1 MAFRFLWVGLLGVVG
16 GVWAQDLK
24 APPRCTGPECAERV
38 RMKERTPRR
47 RVQREAESR
56 VDRFGRPKPR
66 FRAERYRFS
75 PPSPRHKA
83 LERAE
88 AFTPYA
94 PKVGHANRAERQRL
108 PGSRR
113 ADRVTLRAERHRPP
127 TTTFPHKNRAEKFA
141 LRTPK
146 NRQHII
152 ARAEKQKPPPPYA
165 TRKLRAE
172 SYRPPSVRLRH
183 QPKRAEKWVFP
194 LPLPFHRQLAEKHR
208 YKPPSTRH
216 QPYPE
221 RWAYEAPRTR
231 HRRTSQRFGLSLPV
245 PRHRP
250 APEKEL
256 YALPRTRHKA
266 TRQNPCGPPPLAH
279 PSEKASALLSCLP
292 PALRHAQKHQ
302 QTACER
308 PGTPHSQ
315 RHQGVACQPKPLRHR
330 QTMQTASCTP
340 PPLRHSQKHQTRPCS
355 PPPIAHSQAYQRAG
369 CKAPTIPHRL
379 PENYTVP
386 CDAHRRG
393 VMTQTQRFAYDL
405 RYLFTHH
412 RKHCQVQSAY
422 SGVSIGEWVN
432 TEAYGRVPVVAYK
445 MGWRVYRFAH
455 FHDKKGHRLR
465 KPRIEKRKIR
475 ALYQI
480 QVLIPQPATG
490 KSKKRRYIKG
500 LPGVEGFG
508 NMENMVLERKW
519 LSPEETKAIQIEK
532 LVRKRQIAWLVRAYP
547 EEQVRL
553 PEWLRK
559 YAGSKPE
566 HLWPGVDYRLL
577 EIWQ

>member
-1 MAFRFLWVGLLGVVG
+1 MAFRFLLVGFLSVGWVVG
-16 GVWAQDLK
+16 QDLK
-24 APPRCTGPECAERV
+24 APLRCTGPECAERV
-38 RMKERTPRR
+38 RVKERTPRR
-47 RVQREAESR
+47 RVQRQAETQ
-56 VDRFGRPKPR
+56 VDRYGRPKPR
-66 FRAERYRFS
+66 LRAERYRFS

-94 PKVGHANRAERQRL
+94 PAVRHSLRAERQRL
-108 PGSRR
+108 RASRR
-113 ADRVTLRAERHRPP
+113 SGRVTL
-127 TTTFPHKNRAEKFA
+127 
-141 LRTPK
+141 
-146 NRQHII
+146 
-152 ARAEKQKPPPPYA
+152 RAEKQKPPQAYSA
-165 TRKLRAE
+165 HRLRAE
-172 SYRPPSVRLRH
+172 SYRPPSSRLRH
-183 QPKRAEKWVFP
+183 QPKQAEKWVFP
-194 LPLPFHRQLAEKHR
+194 FPPLTHRHLAEKHR
-208 YKPPSTRH
+208 YAPPSTRH
-216 QPYPE
+216 RPYPE
-221 RWAYEAPRTR
+221 RWAYEAPKAR
-231 HRRTSQRFGLSLPV
+231 HRRTSERFGLSFPA

-256 YALPRTRHKA
+256 YALPGPRHKA

-279 PSEKASALLSCLP
+279 PSEKASTLLSCLP
-292 PALRHAQKHQ
+292 PPLRHAQRHQ
-302 QTACER
+302 QAACER
-308 PGTPHSQ
+308 PGIPHSQ
-315 RHQGVACQPKPLRHR
+315 RHQSVACQPKPLRHR
-330 QTMQTASCTP
+330 QNMQVASCRP
-340 PPLRHSQKHQTRPCS
+340 APLSHSQTHQKRACS
-355 PPPIAHSQAYQRAG
+355 PPPISHSQAYQRAG

-386 CDAHRRG
+386 CDAQRRG

-405 RYLFTHH
+405 RYLFTNH

-445 MGWRVYRFAH
+445 MGWRVYHFAH
-455 FHDKKGHRLR
+455 FYDKKGHRLK
-465 KPRIEKRKIR
+465 KPRIEKRKVR

-500 LPGVEGFG
+500 LPGIEGFG
-508 NMENMVLERKW
+508 GMADMVLERKW

-553 PEWLRK
+553 PEWLQK
-559 YAGSKPE
+559 YAGPKPE

-577 EIWQ
+577 EVWQ

>member
-1 MAFRFLWVGLLGVVG
+1 MWVVG
-16 GVWAQDLK
+16 QDLK

-38 RMKERTPRR
+38 RVKERTPRR
-47 RVQREAESR
+47 RVQRQAETQ
-56 VDRFGRPKPR
+56 VDQYGRPKPR
-66 FRAERYRFS
+66 LRAERYRFS

-94 PKVGHANRAERQRL
+94 PAVRHSLRAERQRL
-108 PGSRR
+108 RASRR
-113 ADRVTLRAERHRPP
+113 SGRVTLRAERQRPP
-127 TTTFPHKNRAEKFA
+127 NPTHAHRNRAEKFA

-146 NRQHII
+146 NRQYSLH
-152 ARAEKQKPPPPYA
+152 RAEKQKPPKAYA
-165 TRKLRAE
+165 AHRLRAE
-172 SYRPPSVRLRH
+172 SYRPPSSRLRH
-183 QPKRAEKWVFP
+183 QPKQAEKWVFP
-194 LPLPFHRQLAEKHR
+194 FPPLTHRHLAEKHR
-208 YKPPSTRH
+208 YAPPSTRH
-216 QPYPE
+216 RPYPE
-221 RWAYEAPRTR
+221 RWAYEAPKTR
-231 HRRTSQRFGLSLPV
+231 HRRTSERFGLSFPA

-256 YALPRTRHKA
+256 YAMPGPRHKA

-279 PSEKASALLSCLP
+279 PSEKASTLLSCLP
-292 PALRHAQKHQ
+292 PPLRHAQKHQ
-302 QTACER
+302 QAACER
-308 PGTPHSQ
+308 PSVPHAQ
-315 RHQGVACQPKPLRHR
+315 RHQSAACQLKPLRHR
-330 QTMQTASCTP
+330 QNMQVASCRP
-340 PPLRHSQKHQTRPCS
+340 APLAHSQTHQKRACS
-355 PPPIAHSQAYQRAG
+355 PPPISHSQAYQRTG

-386 CDAHRRG
+386 CDAQRRG

-405 RYLFTHH
+405 RYLFTNH

-445 MGWRVYRFAH
+445 MGWRVYHFAH
-455 FHDKKGHRLR
+455 FYNKKGRWLK
-465 KPRIEKRKIR
+465 KPRIEKRKVR

-480 QVLIPQPATG
+480 QVLVPQPATG

-500 LPGVEGFG
+500 LPGIEGFG
-508 NMENMVLERKW
+508 GMADMVLERKW

-553 PEWLRK
+553 PEWLQK
-559 YAGSKPE
+559 YAGPKPE

-577 EIWQ
+577 EVWQ

>member
-1 MAFRFLWVGLLGVVG
+1 MAFRFLLVGLLSVGWVVG
-16 GVWAQDLK
+16 QDLK

-38 RMKERTPRR
+38 RVKERTPRR
-47 RVQREAESR
+47 RVQRQAETQ
-56 VDRFGRPKPR
+56 VDRYGRPKPR
-66 FRAERYRFS
+66 LRAERYRFS

-94 PKVGHANRAERQRL
+94 PAVRHSLRAERQRL
-108 PGSRR
+108 RASRR
-113 ADRVTLRAERHRPP
+113 SGRVTLRAERQRPP
-127 TTTFPHKNRAEKFA
+127 SPTHAHRNRAEKFA

-146 NRQHII
+146 NRQYSLH
-152 ARAEKQKPPPPYA
+152 RAEKQKPPQA
-165 TRKLRAE
+165 HSAHRLRAE
-172 SYRPPSVRLRH
+172 SYRPPSSRLRH
-183 QPKRAEKWVFP
+183 QPKQAEKWVFP
-194 LPLPFHRQLAEKHR
+194 FPPLTHRHLAEKHR
-208 YKPPSTRH
+208 YAPPSTRH
-216 QPYPE
+216 RPYPE
-221 RWAYEAPRTR
+221 RWAYEAPKTR
-231 HRRTSQRFGLSLPV
+231 HRRTSERFGLSFPA

-256 YALPRTRHKA
+256 YALPGPRHKA

-279 PSEKASALLSCLP
+279 PSEKASTLLSCLP
-292 PALRHAQKHQ
+292 PPLRHAQRHQ
-302 QTACER
+302 QAACER
-308 PGTPHSQ
+308 PGIPHSQ
-315 RHQGVACQPKPLRHR
+315 RHQSVACQPKPLRHR
-330 QTMQTASCTP
+330 QNMQVASCRP
-340 PPLRHSQKHQTRPCS
+340 APLSHSQTHQKRACS
-355 PPPIAHSQAYQRAG
+355 PPPISHSQAYQRAG

-386 CDAHRRG
+386 CDAQRRG

-405 RYLFTHH
+405 RYLFTNH
-412 RKHCQVQSAY
+412 RKHCEVQSAY

-432 TEAYGRVPVVAYK
+432 TEAYGRVPVGAYK
-445 MGWRVYRFAH
+445 MGWRVYHFAH
-455 FHDKKGHRLR
+455 FYDKKGHRLK
-465 KPRIEKRKIR
+465 KPRIEKRKVR

-480 QVLIPQPATG
+480 QVLVPQPATG

-500 LPGVEGFG
+500 LPGIEGFG
-508 NMENMVLERKW
+508 GMADMVLERKW

-553 PEWLRK
+553 PEWLQK
-559 YAGSKPE
+559 YAGPKPE

-577 EIWQ
+577 EVWQ

>member
-1 MAFRFLWVGLLGVVG
+1 MAFRFLLVGFLSVGWVVG
-16 GVWAQDLK
+16 QDLK

-38 RMKERTPRR
+38 RVKERTPRR
-47 RVQREAESR
+47 RVQRQAETQ
-56 VDRFGRPKPR
+56 VDRYGRPKPR
-66 FRAERYRFS
+66 LRAERYRFS

-94 PKVGHANRAERQRL
+94 PAVRHSLRAERQRL
-108 PGSRR
+108 RASRR
-113 ADRVTLRAERHRPP
+113 SGRVTL
-127 TTTFPHKNRAEKFA
+127 
-141 LRTPK
+141 
-146 NRQHII
+146 
-152 ARAEKQKPPPPYA
+152 RAEKQKPPQAYSA
-165 TRKLRAE
+165 HRLRAE
-172 SYRPPSVRLRH
+172 SYRPPSSRLRH
-183 QPKRAEKWVFP
+183 QPKQAEKWVFP
-194 LPLPFHRQLAEKHR
+194 FPPLTHRHLAEKHR
-208 YKPPSTRH
+208 YAPPSTRH
-216 QPYPE
+216 RPYPE
-221 RWAYEAPRTR
+221 RWAYEAPKAR
-231 HRRTSQRFGLSLPV
+231 HRRTSERFGLSFPA

-256 YALPRTRHKA
+256 YALPSPRHKA

-279 PSEKASALLSCLP
+279 PSEKASTLLSCLP
-292 PALRHAQKHQ
+292 PPLRHAQRHQ
-302 QTACER
+302 QAACER
-308 PGTPHSQ
+308 PGIPHSQ
-315 RHQGVACQPKPLRHR
+315 RHQSVACQPKPLRHR
-330 QTMQTASCTP
+330 QNMQVASCRP
-340 PPLRHSQKHQTRPCS
+340 APLSHSQTHQKRACS
-355 PPPIAHSQAYQRAG
+355 PPPISHSQAYQRAG

-386 CDAHRRG
+386 CDAQRRG

-405 RYLFTHH
+405 RYLFTNH

-445 MGWRVYRFAH
+445 MGWRVYHFAH
-455 FHDKKGHRLR
+455 FYDKKGHRLK
-465 KPRIEKRKIR
+465 KPRIEKRKVR

-480 QVLIPQPATG
+480 QVLVPQPATG

-500 LPGVEGFG
+500 LPGIEGFG
-508 NMENMVLERKW
+508 GMADMVLERKW

-553 PEWLRK
+553 PEWLQK
-559 YAGSKPE
+559 YAGPKPE

-577 EIWQ
+577 EVWQ

>member
-1 MAFRFLWVGLLGVVG
+1 MAFRFLLVGFLSVGWVVG
-16 GVWAQDLK
+16 QDLK

-38 RMKERTPRR
+38 RVKERTPRR
-47 RVQREAESR
+47 RVQRQAETQ
-56 VDRFGRPKPR
+56 VDRYGRPKPR
-66 FRAERYRFS
+66 LRAERYRFS

-94 PKVGHANRAERQRL
+94 PAVRHSLRAERQRL
-108 PGSRR
+108 RASRR
-113 ADRVTLRAERHRPP
+113 SGRVTLRAERQRPP
-127 TTTFPHKNRAEKFA
+127 SPTHAHRNRAEKFA

-146 NRQHII
+146 NRQYSLH
-152 ARAEKQKPPPPYA
+152 RAEKQKPPQAYSA
-165 TRKLRAE
+165 HRLRAE
-172 SYRPPSVRLRH
+172 SYRPPSSRLRH
-183 QPKRAEKWVFP
+183 QPKQAEKWVFP
-194 LPLPFHRQLAEKHR
+194 FPPLTHRHLAEKHR
-208 YKPPSTRH
+208 YAPPSTRH
-216 QPYPE
+216 RPYPE
-221 RWAYEAPRTR
+221 RWAYEAPKTR
-231 HRRTSQRFGLSLPV
+231 HRRTSERFGLSFPA

-256 YALPRTRHKA
+256 YALPGPRHKA

-279 PSEKASALLSCLP
+279 PSEKASTLLSCLP
-292 PALRHAQKHQ
+292 PPLRHAQRHQ
-302 QTACER
+302 QAACER
-308 PGTPHSQ
+308 PGVPHAQ
-315 RHQGVACQPKPLRHR
+315 RHQSVACQPKPLRHR
-330 QTMQTASCTP
+330 QNMQVASCRP
-340 PPLRHSQKHQTRPCS
+340 APLSHSQTHQKRACS
-355 PPPIAHSQAYQRAG
+355 PPPISHSQAYQRAG

-386 CDAHRRG
+386 CDAQRRG

-405 RYLFTHH
+405 RYLFTNH

-445 MGWRVYRFAH
+445 MGWRVYHFAH
-455 FHDKKGHRLR
+455 FYNKKGRRLK
-465 KPRIEKRKIR
+465 KPRIEKRKVR

-480 QVLIPQPATG
+480 QVLVPQPATG

-500 LPGVEGFG
+500 LPGIEGFG
-508 NMENMVLERKW
+508 GMADMVLERKW

-547 EEQVRL
+547 EEQARL
-553 PEWLRK
+553 PEWLQK
-559 YAGSKPE
+559 YAGPKPE

-577 EIWQ
+577 EVWQ

>member
-1 MAFRFLWVGLLGVVG
+1 MAFRFLLVGFLSVGWVVG
-16 GVWAQDLK
+16 QDLK

-38 RMKERTPRR
+38 RVKERTPRR
-47 RVQREAESR
+47 RVQRQAETQ
-56 VDRFGRPKPR
+56 VDRYGRPKPR
-66 FRAERYRFS
+66 LRAERYRFS

-94 PKVGHANRAERQRL
+94 PAVRHSLRAERQRL
-108 PGSRR
+108 RASRR
-113 ADRVTLRAERHRPP
+113 SGRVTL
-127 TTTFPHKNRAEKFA
+127 
-141 LRTPK
+141 
-146 NRQHII
+146 
-152 ARAEKQKPPPPYA
+152 RAEKQKPPQAYSA
-165 TRKLRAE
+165 HRLRAE
-172 SYRPPSVRLRH
+172 SYRPPSSRLRH
-183 QPKRAEKWVFP
+183 QPKQAEKWVFP
-194 LPLPFHRQLAEKHR
+194 FPPLTHRHLAEKHR
-208 YKPPSTRH
+208 YAPPSTRH
-216 QPYPE
+216 RPYPE
-221 RWAYEAPRTR
+221 RWAYEAPKAR
-231 HRRTSQRFGLSLPV
+231 HRRTSERFGLSFPA

-256 YALPRTRHKA
+256 YALPSPRHKA

-279 PSEKASALLSCLP
+279 PSEKASTLLSCLP
-292 PALRHAQKHQ
+292 PPLRHAQRHQ
-302 QTACER
+302 QAACER
-308 PGTPHSQ
+308 PGVPHAQ
-315 RHQGVACQPKPLRHR
+315 RHQSVACQPKPLRHR
-330 QTMQTASCTP
+330 QNMQVASCRP
-340 PPLRHSQKHQTRPCS
+340 APLSHSQTHQKRACS
-355 PPPIAHSQAYQRAG
+355 PPPISHSQAYQRAG

-386 CDAHRRG
+386 CDAQRRG

-405 RYLFTHH
+405 RYLFTNH

-445 MGWRVYRFAH
+445 MGWRVYHFAH
-455 FHDKKGHRLR
+455 FYDKKGHRLK
-465 KPRIEKRKIR
+465 KPRIEKRKVR

-480 QVLIPQPATG
+480 QVLVPQPATG

-500 LPGVEGFG
+500 LPGIEGFG
-508 NMENMVLERKW
+508 GMADMVLERKW

-553 PEWLRK
+553 PEWLQK
-559 YAGSKPE
+559 YAGPKPE

-577 EIWQ
+577 EVWQ

>member
-1 MAFRFLWVGLLGVVG
+1 MAFRFLLVGLLSVGWVVG
-16 GVWAQDLK
+16 QDLK

-38 RMKERTPRR
+38 RVKERTPRR
-47 RVQREAESR
+47 RVQRQAETQ
-56 VDRFGRPKPR
+56 VDRYGRPKPR
-66 FRAERYRFS
+66 LRAERYRFS

-94 PKVGHANRAERQRL
+94 PAVRHSLRAERQRL
-108 PGSRR
+108 RASRR
-113 ADRVTLRAERHRPP
+113 SGRVTL
-127 TTTFPHKNRAEKFA
+127 
-141 LRTPK
+141 
-146 NRQHII
+146 
-152 ARAEKQKPPPPYA
+152 RAEKQKPPQAYA
-165 TRKLRAE
+165 AHRLRAE
-172 SYRPPSVRLRH
+172 SYRPPSSRLRH
-183 QPKRAEKWVFP
+183 QPKQAEKWVFP
-194 LPLPFHRQLAEKHR
+194 FPPLAHRHLAEKHR
-208 YKPPSTRH
+208 YAPPSTRH
-216 QPYPE
+216 RPYPE
-221 RWAYEAPRTR
+221 RWAYEAPIAR
-231 HRRTSQRFGLSLPV
+231 HRRTNERFGLSFPA

-256 YALPRTRHKA
+256 YALPGPRHKA
-266 TRQNPCGPPPLAH
+266 TRQNRCGPPPLAH
-279 PSEKASALLSCLP
+279 PSEKASTLLSCLP
-292 PALRHAQKHQ
+292 PPLRHAQRHQ
-302 QTACER
+302 QAACER
-308 PGTPHSQ
+308 PGIPHAQ
-315 RHQGVACQPKPLRHR
+315 RHQSMACQPKPLRHR
-330 QTMQTASCTP
+330 QNMQVASCRP
-340 PPLRHSQKHQTRPCS
+340 APLSHSQTHQKRACS
-355 PPPIAHSQAYQRAG
+355 PPPISHSQAYQRAG

-386 CDAHRRG
+386 CDAQRRG

-405 RYLFTHH
+405 RYLFTNH

-445 MGWRVYRFAH
+445 MGWRVYHFAH
-455 FHDKKGHRLR
+455 FYDKKGHRLK
-465 KPRIEKRKIR
+465 KPRIEKRRVR

-480 QVLIPQPATG
+480 QVLVPQPATG

-500 LPGVEGFG
+500 LPGIEGFG
-508 NMENMVLERKW
+508 GMADMVLERKW

-553 PEWLRK
+553 PEWLQK
-559 YAGSKPE
+559 YAGPKPE

-577 EIWQ
+577 EVWQ

>member
-1 MAFRFLWVGLLGVVG
+1 MAFRFLLVGLLSVGWVVG
-16 GVWAQDLK
+16 QDLK

-38 RMKERTPRR
+38 RVKERTPRR
-47 RVQREAESR
+47 RVQRQAETQ
-56 VDRFGRPKPR
+56 VDRYGRPKPR
-66 FRAERYRFS
+66 LRAERYRFS

-94 PKVGHANRAERQRL
+94 PAVRHSLRAERQRL
-108 PGSRR
+108 RASRR
-113 ADRVTLRAERHRPP
+113 SGRVTL
-127 TTTFPHKNRAEKFA
+127 
-141 LRTPK
+141 
-146 NRQHII
+146 
-152 ARAEKQKPPPPYA
+152 RAEKQKPPQAYSA
-165 TRKLRAE
+165 HRLRAE
-172 SYRPPSVRLRH
+172 SYRPPSSRLRH
-183 QPKRAEKWVFP
+183 QPKQAEKWVFP
-194 LPLPFHRQLAEKHR
+194 FPPLAHRHLAEKHR
-208 YKPPSTRH
+208 YAPPSTRH
-216 QPYPE
+216 RPYPE
-221 RWAYEAPRTR
+221 RWAYEAPKTR
-231 HRRTSQRFGLSLPV
+231 HRRTSERFGLSFPA

-256 YALPRTRHKA
+256 YALPGPRHKA

-279 PSEKASALLSCLP
+279 PSEKASTLLSCLP
-292 PALRHAQKHQ
+292 PPLRHAQRHQ
-302 QTACER
+302 QAACER
-308 PGTPHSQ
+308 PGIPHAQ
-315 RHQGVACQPKPLRHR
+315 RHQSVACQPKPLRHR
-330 QTMQTASCTP
+330 QNMQVASCRP
-340 PPLRHSQKHQTRPCS
+340 APLSHSQTHQKRACS
-355 PPPIAHSQAYQRAG
+355 PPPISHSQAYQRAG

-386 CDAHRRG
+386 CDAQRRG

-405 RYLFTHH
+405 RYLFTNH

-445 MGWRVYRFAH
+445 MGWRVYHFAH
-455 FHDKKGHRLR
+455 FYDKKGQRLK
-465 KPRIEKRKIR
+465 KPRIEKRKVR

-500 LPGVEGFG
+500 LPGIEGFG
-508 NMENMVLERKW
+508 GMADVVLERKW

-553 PEWLRK
+553 PEWLQK
-559 YAGSKPE
+559 YAGPKPE

-577 EIWQ
+577 EVWQ

>member
-1 MAFRFLWVGLLGVVG
+1 MAFRFLLVGFLSVGWVVG
-16 GVWAQDLK
+16 QDLK

-38 RMKERTPRR
+38 RVKERTPRR
-47 RVQREAESR
+47 RVQRQAETQ
-56 VDRFGRPKPR
+56 VDRYGRPKPR
-66 FRAERYRFS
+66 LRAERYRFS

-94 PKVGHANRAERQRL
+94 PAVRHSLRAERQRL
-108 PGSRR
+108 RASRR
-113 ADRVTLRAERHRPP
+113 SGRVTL
-127 TTTFPHKNRAEKFA
+127 
-141 LRTPK
+141 
-146 NRQHII
+146 
-152 ARAEKQKPPPPYA
+152 RAEKQKPPQAYA
-165 TRKLRAE
+165 AHRLRAE
-172 SYRPPSVRLRH
+172 SYRPPSSRLRH
-183 QPKRAEKWVFP
+183 QPKQAEKWVFP
-194 LPLPFHRQLAEKHR
+194 FPPLTHRHLAEKHR
-208 YKPPSTRH
+208 YAPPSTRH
-216 QPYPE
+216 RPYPE
-221 RWAYEAPRTR
+221 RWAYEAPKAR
-231 HRRTSQRFGLSLPV
+231 HRRTSERFGLSFPA

-256 YALPRTRHKA
+256 YALPSPRHKA

-279 PSEKASALLSCLP
+279 PSEKASTLLSCLP
-292 PALRHAQKHQ
+292 PPLRHAQRHQ
-302 QTACER
+302 QAACER
-308 PGTPHSQ
+308 PGIPHSQ
-315 RHQGVACQPKPLRHR
+315 RHQSVACQPKPLRHR
-330 QTMQTASCTP
+330 QNMQVASCRP
-340 PPLRHSQKHQTRPCS
+340 APLSHSQTHQKRACS
-355 PPPIAHSQAYQRAG
+355 PPPISHSQAYQRAG

-386 CDAHRRG
+386 CDAQRRG

-405 RYLFTHH
+405 RYLFTNH

-445 MGWRVYRFAH
+445 MGWRVYHFAH
-455 FHDKKGHRLR
+455 FYDKKGHRLK
-465 KPRIEKRKIR
+465 KPRIEKRKVR

-500 LPGVEGFG
+500 LPGIEGFG
-508 NMENMVLERKW
+508 GMADMVLERKW

-553 PEWLRK
+553 PEWLQK
-559 YAGSKPE
+559 YAGPKPE

-577 EIWQ
+577 EVWQ

>member
-1 MAFRFLWVGLLGVVG
+1 MAFRFLLVGFLSVGWVVS
-16 GVWAQDLK
+16 QDLK

-38 RMKERTPRR
+38 RVKERTPRR
-47 RVQREAESR
+47 RVQRQAETQ
-56 VDRFGRPKPR
+56 VDRYGRPKPR
-66 FRAERYRFS
+66 LRAERYRFS

-94 PKVGHANRAERQRL
+94 PAVRHSLRAERQRL
-108 PGSRR
+108 RASRR
-113 ADRVTLRAERHRPP
+113 SGRVTL
-127 TTTFPHKNRAEKFA
+127 
-141 LRTPK
+141 
-146 NRQHII
+146 
-152 ARAEKQKPPPPYA
+152 RAEKQKPPQAYSA
-165 TRKLRAE
+165 HRLRAE
-172 SYRPPSVRLRH
+172 SYRPPSSRLRH
-183 QPKRAEKWVFP
+183 QPKQAEKWVFP
-194 LPLPFHRQLAEKHR
+194 FPPLTHRHLAEKHR
-208 YKPPSTRH
+208 YAPPSTRH
-216 QPYPE
+216 RPYPE
-221 RWAYEAPRTR
+221 RWAYEAPKAR
-231 HRRTSQRFGLSLPV
+231 HRRTSERFGLSFPA

-256 YALPRTRHKA
+256 YALPGPRHKA

-279 PSEKASALLSCLP
+279 PSEKASTLLSCLP
-292 PALRHAQKHQ
+292 PPLRHAQRHQ
-302 QTACER
+302 QAACER
-308 PGTPHSQ
+308 PGIPHSQ
-315 RHQGVACQPKPLRHR
+315 RHQSVACQPKPLRHR
-330 QTMQTASCTP
+330 QNMQVASCRP
-340 PPLRHSQKHQTRPCS
+340 APLSHSQTHQKRACS
-355 PPPIAHSQAYQRAG
+355 PPPISHSQAYQRAG

-386 CDAHRRG
+386 CDAQRRG

-405 RYLFTHH
+405 RYLFTNH

-445 MGWRVYRFAH
+445 MGWRVYHFAH
-455 FHDKKGHRLR
+455 FYDKKGHRLK
-465 KPRIEKRKIR
+465 KPRIEKRKVR

-480 QVLIPQPATG
+480 QVLVPQPATG

-500 LPGVEGFG
+500 LPGIEGFG
-508 NMENMVLERKW
+508 GMADMVLERKW

-553 PEWLRK
+553 PEWLQK
-559 YAGSKPE
+559 YAGPKPE

-577 EIWQ
+577 EVWQ

>member
-1 MAFRFLWVGLLGVVG
+1 MAFRFLLVGFLSVGWVVG
-16 GVWAQDLK
+16 QDLK

-38 RMKERTPRR
+38 RVKERTPRR
-47 RVQREAESR
+47 RVQRQAETQ
-56 VDRFGRPKPR
+56 VDRYGRPKPR
-66 FRAERYRFS
+66 LRAERYRFS

-94 PKVGHANRAERQRL
+94 PAVRHSLRAERQRL
-108 PGSRR
+108 RASRR
-113 ADRVTLRAERHRPP
+113 SGRVTL
-127 TTTFPHKNRAEKFA
+127 
-141 LRTPK
+141 
-146 NRQHII
+146 
-152 ARAEKQKPPPPYA
+152 RAEKQKPPQAYA
-165 TRKLRAE
+165 AHRLRAE
-172 SYRPPSVRLRH
+172 SYRPPSSRLRH
-183 QPKRAEKWVFP
+183 QPKQAEKWVFP
-194 LPLPFHRQLAEKHR
+194 FPPLTHRHLAEKHR
-208 YKPPSTRH
+208 YAPPSTRH
-216 QPYPE
+216 RPYPE
-221 RWAYEAPRTR
+221 RWAYEAPIAR
-231 HRRTSQRFGLSLPV
+231 HRRTNERFGLSFPA

-256 YALPRTRHKA
+256 YALPGPRHKA

-279 PSEKASALLSCLP
+279 PSEKASTLLSCLP
-292 PALRHAQKHQ
+292 PPLRHAQRHQ
-302 QTACER
+302 QAACER
-308 PGTPHSQ
+308 PGVPHAQ
-315 RHQGVACQPKPLRHR
+315 RHQSVACQPKPLRHR
-330 QTMQTASCTP
+330 QNMQVASCRP
-340 PPLRHSQKHQTRPCS
+340 APLSHSQTHQKRACS
-355 PPPIAHSQAYQRAG
+355 PPPISHSQAYQRAG

-386 CDAHRRG
+386 CDAQRRG

-405 RYLFTHH
+405 RYLFTNH

-445 MGWRVYRFAH
+445 MGWRVYHFAH
-455 FHDKKGHRLR
+455 FYDKKGHRLK
-465 KPRIEKRKIR
+465 KPRIEKRKVR

-480 QVLIPQPATG
+480 QVLVPQPATG

-500 LPGVEGFG
+500 LPGIEGFG
-508 NMENMVLERKW
+508 GMADMVLERKW

-553 PEWLRK
+553 PEWLQK
-559 YAGSKPE
+559 YAGPKPE

-577 EIWQ
+577 EVWQ